1 MEANVKN
8 KRAAMT
14 NTMYQVR
21 FASMTL
27 EEFAQNVSS
36 SGILTPKEI
45 ILFYEKLDG
54 VERTSEI
61 WNIAERGAKEEVLLR
76 CCRFSNYYSAS
87 RIRCFGT

>member
-1 MEANVKN
+1 MIKWSEADCLRKGKEANVKN
-8 KRAAMT
+8 KRAAMA

-45 ILFYEKLDG
+45 ILFYEVDG

-61 WNIAERGAKEEVLLR
+61 WNMAERGAKEELVLL
-76 CCRFSNYYSAS
+76 
-87 RIRCFGT
+87 